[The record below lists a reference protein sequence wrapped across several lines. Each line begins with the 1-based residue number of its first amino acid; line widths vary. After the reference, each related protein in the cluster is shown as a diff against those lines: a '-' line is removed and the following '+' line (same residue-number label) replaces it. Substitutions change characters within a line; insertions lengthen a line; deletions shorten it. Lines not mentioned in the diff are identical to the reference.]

1 MEGGLL
7 AMACRAPRLWNADG
21 LPSDLV
27 VSASLFEGTGFLQA
41 AVPVPYQVSLTILQV
56 ISAGLFGQGAELHP
70 DALFHLFCCER
81 MSPALRF
88 VLSEKRARTPRRFQR
103 FDPFKYLSP
112 RHRHAL
118 KPRSAVAFIDKGL

>member
-27 VSASLFEGTGFLQA
+27 VSSSLFEGTGFLQA

-88 VLSEKRARTPRRFQR
+88 VLSENAHGH
-103 FDPFKYLSP
+103 LAVSSG
-112 RHRHAL
+112 L
-118 KPRSAVAFIDKGL
+118 IRSNTCHLATGTHSSRVAQLLYR